1 MTPEFKTL
9 CEAFEALAKKLDSRL
24 TRMEMHFGLAV
35 DTDPA
40 IGHPELP
47 LAEADDDE
55 ADIRWA
61 PVEQSDDAV
70 LAAAVQCGKTQ
81 SLEAWASTH
90 PSDNEIPSI
99 PVEVG
104 GNYYTRSGNA
114 ARVTSTRDDHFH
126 GEVRVKGSWLSYNW
140 HANGQSYTGVSRLD
154 IVKTTPL

>member
-24 TRMEMHFGLAV
+24 TRMEMHFGLAI

-47 LAEADDDE
+47 LAEQADDEDE

-61 PVEQSDDAV
+61 ATGTDDDRPTV
-70 LAAAVQCGKTQ
+70 
-81 SLEAWASTH
+81 
-90 PSDNEIPSI
+90 

-104 GNYYTRSGNA
+104 AYYFTRNGTP
-114 ARVTSTRDDHFH
+114 ARVTRPQCDYFH
-126 GEVRVKGSWLSYNW
+126 GQLRLDGKWLSYNW
-140 HANGQSYTGVSRLD
+140 NADGSSFTGIRSLD
-154 IVKTTPL
+154 IVEAAPF